1 MIRMK
6 MQKLSRRMF
15 LRLAAGTTA
24 AVALAG
30 CQPATPQAAIET
42 VTPGKPP
49 AAEMV
54 NLVFWNSIGP
64 PEGILMQEFMNRWE
78 NTQPNVKLNQW
89 TTEVS
94 TFLTKLK
101 LAIAQ
106 QTLPDLAII
115 QPWRIAAYADVAF
128 KPIDSLLAA
137 QSALTA
143 DMFKDAPWK
152 AMQFKGKQ
160 YGFPMEEFLFALY
173 YNVTI
178 LQNAGVTPPQ
188 SEADLV
194 EIAKKFTQPPQMWGF
209 AHPSGDG
216 KASTYDFTAFLAHE
230 GQKGYISEDGTK
242 AAFNNEAGLKAAQR
256 MYDDEYTDNITPD
269 PSRGLDTSQLFLDSK
284 VAFRLGGTWEKF
296 SFDSVKNLNFQS
308 IVFTPKEPGTWGGT
322 HNFVFT
328 MANGEQRAKAAWD
341 AASWVVLNC
350 DTEFCIRSGHIPAL
364 IKSATDQTYLDAS
377 VNMQGFKDSV
387 PYMVGLPKIAKLD
400 EVQEALTSSLNEMF
414 LNTKPPKQAL
424 AEAETKVNAI
434 LAS

>member
-1 MIRMK
+1 MK
-6 MQKLSRRMF
+6 MGKLSRRGF

-30 CQPATPQAAIET
+30 CQPATPQAGKET
-42 VTPGKPP
+42 VTPGNPP
-49 AAEMV
+49 AGEMLT
-54 NLVFWNSIGP
+54 LVFWNGIGP

-89 TTEVS
+89 TTDWD
-94 TFLTKLK
+94 TFYTKLK
-101 LAIAQ
+101 LATAQ
-106 QTLPDLAII
+106 QTLPDLAVIH
-115 QPWRIAAYADVAF
+115 PWRIAAYADVAF
-128 KPIDSLLAA
+128 KPIDSMLAA

-143 DMFKDAPWK
+143 DMFNDVPWK

-160 YGFPMEEFLFALY
+160 YGFPMDNFLFALY
-173 YNVTI
+173 YNVTL

-194 EIAKKFTQPPQMWGF
+194 EFAKKFTQPPQKWGF
-209 AHPSGDG
+209 THPSGDG
-216 KASTYDFTAFLAHE
+216 KASTWDFTAFLAHE

-242 AAFNNEAGLKAAQR
+242 AAFNNAAGLKAAQR

-269 PSRGLDTSQLFLDSK
+269 PSRGLDAYQLFLDGK

-296 SFDSVKNLNFQS
+296 AFDSVKNLTYQS
-308 IVFTPKEPGTWGGT
+308 IVFTPKEPGTFGGS

-328 MANGEQRAKAAWD
+328 MANGDQRTKAAWD
-341 AASWVVLNC
+341 AATWVVLNC
-350 DTEFCIRSGHIPAL
+350 DTEWGIRAGHIPAL
-364 IKSATDQTYLDAS
+364 KKSATDQTYLDAS
-377 VNMQGFKDSV
+377 VNMQGHRDSV
-387 PYMVGLPKIAKLD
+387 PYMVGLPKVAKLD
-400 EVQEALTSSLNEMF
+400 ECEEALTNSLNEMF
-414 LNTKPPKQAL
+414 LNTKPPKQVL